1 VSKKIPYESK
11 ISQLESIIDCIWLA
25 GEKIRE
31 IYETDFEVDTKDDN
45 SPITKAD
52 LESNKILRS
61 TLEKTGIP
69 ILSEESDDDKARLES
84 EKVWIVDPL
93 DGTQDFVNRTG
104 EFTILVGLVENHI
117 PIMGLVYIPIKRILY
132 LAERGMGAFCY
143 DDLKSH
149 WGLKRRFGGWSLVRK
164 KWKQISVREISDLGK
179 CLALVSR
186 HHLSGKEK
194 KMLDHLG
201 ITNTSTIGSTL
212 KVMEISSGRADV
224 YLTTTNKMSQWDTC
238 ASNCIISEAGGKM
251 TDISGHDLIYNT
263 ETVKHE
269 NGLLV
274 TNGSVHEKA
283 VSKIS
288 KLDS

>member
-1 VSKKIPYESK
+1 MSEKIPYESK
-11 ISQLESIIDCIWLA
+11 IPNLENLMDAVVLA

-31 IYETDFEVDTKDDN
+31 IYETDFEVKKKEDD

-52 LESNKILRS
+52 LESNKIHRA

-69 ILSEESDDDKARLES
+69 ILSEESDDDKSRLDS

-93 DGTQDFVNRTG
+93 DGTQDFVNKTG

-117 PIMGLVYIPIKRILY
+117 PVMGLVYLPIKKILY
-132 LAERGMGAFCY
+132 LAEREMGAFCY
-143 DDLKSH
+143 DLQ
-149 WGLKRRFGGWSLVRK
+149 
-164 KWKQISVREISDLGK
+164 KWEQISVREVIDLK
-179 CLALVSR
+179 NCLALVSR

-194 KMLDHLG
+194 EILDHLE

-212 KVMEISSGRADV
+212 KVMEISSGRADI

-238 ASNCIISEAGGKM
+238 ASNCIISEAGGRM
-251 TDISGHDLIYNT
+251 TDISGNELFYNT
-263 ETVKHE
+263 EAVKHE

-274 TNGSVHEKA
+274 TNGFVHEKA
-283 VSKIS
+283 VSKIT